1 MVENSQIE
9 SSFAKIRK
17 RNGDT
22 TKFDQDKITTAI
34 YKALLATSEGDRD
47 LAQTLTN
54 GVLNK
59 LSSQGFG
66 TENPPSVEDIQD
78 MVESTLIEQG
88 HSEIAKSYILYR
100 HERRKIRDEKMKV
113 LNTKTLDPVS
123 KDFDLNCLRVLA
135 SRYLFRN
142 NKNEITETPTQL
154 FERVA
159 VLIGIGDLLHD
170 SSIFNPAGNTPQN
183 IEEAK
188 EYLTK
193 LDQFNYKFK
202 IDEYYLNQYHFRG
215 LVNGYIDIAQKGQA
229 KISFKDLLTKLAAKE
244 FTDYGAR
251 ITEYYNLMTN
261 QVFLPNSPTMMNAGG
276 RLGQLSACFVL
287 GMPDDM
293 GKIMKTTS
301 DAALIF
307 KSGGGVGINYSEL
320 REEGDIVAS
329 TSGVASG
336 PVSFMNIINT
346 VTDVIKQG
354 GKRRGAN
361 MGIMDVSHPDIEKFI
376 TNKTEPGVLEN
387 FNVSVGVW
395 GDFWSALVDSDD
407 GAYTLRSTRDG
418 SPVREINAHHLID
431 LIATSAWKSAEPGLI
446 FFDLIN
452 KYNVFAK
459 ARGGPLRA
467 TNPCG
472 EQSLYPYESCN
483 LGSINLANLTKRTA
497 DGQYEFDWQKYEE
510 IVRKTT
516 RFLDN
521 VIDVNHY
528 PVPEINVASKESRR
542 IGLGVMGVADLLYKL
557 RISYNSKEGYEFMGK
572 LSEALS
578 YYSMEESVALAQ
590 SRGAFP
596 LCSKTEYPE
605 GKIPIAGYYEKSKQ
619 RHYYDWDALIGKI
632 QKHGIR
638 HVLTTTVA
646 PTGTLSML
654 ADCSNG
660 MEPTFALVFEKRV
673 TVGRF
678 FYTNKIFEEVLK
690 ENGLYSEEL
699 LAKVADNYGSVR
711 GIDEIPEWIQN
722 IFVTAMD
729 IHWTDHLMAQAV
741 WQDWIGNAIAKTINM
756 PNDVSAEDV
765 KAAYLLAHELGLKG
779 ITVYRDGSRHKQ
791 VLHMTGENSK
801 KTFEVTATDYLHD
814 YITNNVKNPYILKQI
829 NDALKVTTPQ
839 ELPKENHI
847 MAEPEIEEKLCPT
860 CKNTLVLTEGCHI
873 CIECGYSGCTSG

>member
-9 SSFAKIRK
+9 SSIAEIRK
-17 RNGDT
+17 RNGKVT
-22 TKFDQDKITTAI
+22 NFEKNKITNAI
-34 YKALLATSEGDRD
+34 HKALMATNQDDRD
-47 LAQTLTN
+47 LAEELTN
-54 GVLNK
+54 GVLDK
-59 LSSQGFG
+59 LITQGFSSSH
-66 TENPPSVEDIQD
+66 PPSVEDIQD

-100 HERRKIRDEKMKV
+100 HERRKIRDDKMKT
-113 LNTKTLDPVS
+113 LNTDNLDSVS
-123 KDFDLNCLRVLA
+123 KQFDLNCLRVLA
-135 SRYLFRN
+135 SRYLMRN
-142 NKNEITETPTQL
+142 SKNEITESPSAM

-159 VLIGIGDLLHD
+159 ILIGIGDLLHD
-170 SSIFNPAGNTPQN
+170 SEIFVKNGNTSQN
-183 IEEAK
+183 TEEAT

-193 LDQFNYKFK
+193 LDHFDYKFK
-202 IDEYYLNQYHFRG
+202 IGEYYLNKWHFRG
-215 LVNGYIDIAQKGQA
+215 LINGYVDLAKKGQM
-229 KISFKDLLTKLAAKE
+229 KIGFKELLTQLAGKKFNIYSE
-244 FTDYGAR
+244 K
-251 ITEYYNLMTN
+251 INEYYSLMIN
-261 QVFLPNSPTMMNAGG
+261 QIFLPNSPTMMNAGG

-293 GKIMKTTS
+293 EGIMKSTS

-336 PVSFMNIINT
+336 PVSFMNIINS
-346 VTDVIKQG
+346 VTEVVKQG

-361 MGIMDVSHPDIEKFI
+361 MGIMDVWHPDIEKFI
-376 TNKTEPGVLEN
+376 TNKTEPGILEN
-387 FNVSVGVW
+387 FNVSVGIW
-395 GDFWSALVDSDD
+395 EDFWNALVNSED
-407 GAYTLRSTRDG
+407 GAYTLRSTRDN

-431 LIATSAWKSAEPGLI
+431 LIANSAWKSAEPGLI
-446 FFDLIN
+446 FFDKIN
-452 KYNVFAK
+452 EYNVFAK
-459 ARGGPLRA
+459 ARGGPLKA

-483 LGSINLANLTKRTA
+483 LGSINLANLVKRKA

-510 IVRKTT
+510 VIRKTT

-557 RISYNSKEGYEFMGK
+557 RISYNSKEGYEFMSK

-590 SRGAFP
+590 SRDEFP
-596 LCSKTEYPE
+596 LCPKTEFPD
-605 GKIPIAGYYEKSKQ
+605 GKIPIAGYYQKPKNA
-619 RHYYDWDALIGKI
+619 HYYDWDALIEKI
-632 QKHGIR
+632 QKYGIR
-638 HVLTTTVA
+638 NVLTTTVA
-646 PTGTLSML
+646 PTGTLSMI

-678 FYTNKIFEEVLK
+678 FYTNKIFEQVLR

-699 LAKVADNYGSVR
+699 LAKIASNYGSVR
-711 GIDEIPEWIQN
+711 GIEEIPEWMQK

-729 IHWTDHLMAQAV
+729 IHWSDHLMAQAV

-756 PNDVSAEDV
+756 PNDVSADDV
-765 KAAYLLAHELGLKG
+765 KAAYLLAHEIGLKG

-791 VLHMTGENSK
+791 VLHMTDENAV
-801 KTFEVTATDYLHD
+801 KTFDVVPSNYLHD
-814 YITNNVKNPYILKQI
+814 YIHDTITNPYIKEQV
-829 NDALKVTTPQ
+829 NNALKLVVAHEEIRTPSPIV
-839 ELPKENHI
+839 EEPKEEN
-847 MAEPEIEEKLCPT
+847 LCPT
-860 CKNTLVLTEGCHI
+860 CKNNLVLIEGCSI